1 MMTHV
6 ANILDEIHTGLDP
19 RVWNDPES
27 DEPTLKPQHADF
39 IKHAIYSALEQN
51 GYARPKTWLHLVL
64 TGSTTTYQFS
74 DDSDVDVSLFIDSE
88 IFPEWSRAEM
98 IAIMIDHVDGKKLP
112 GTPFPL
118 QDYVVPAHIK
128 PADLYRKG
136 LRSGWDIDQQRWIVP
151 PERDRVHDV
160 QAQENG
166 FYVWALQAAD
176 KMERLL
182 RYEPEKAKTYWHQ
195 LHERRRNDMAKG
207 KGDFAESNVV
217 YKFLANR
224 NLFPAISEATGEYLA
239 KTSATADEHQG
250 VLDANAGQNLQGLP
264 GPVNVGGYGRL
275 QFNAHGDMQR
285 IANEY
290 NGVNGLPSHPTDYV
304 KVNQANAQ
312 SIAQEYEN
320 MPHNPHDPEVAGAY
334 GALSQ
339 ELRAQYDHAVSNGYQ
354 FEFYP
359 QDRDPYPS
367 SPREAVLDLHHNKH
381 MYVYP
386 TAAGFGSG
394 DDEQYPDHPL
404 MGETGL
410 QWNGKPVYHND
421 LFRAIH
427 DFYGH
432 AKEGLGFRADG
443 EDNAFRQ
450 HQAMFS
456 PPAQRALTSE
466 TRGQNSWVNYGPY
479 GEHNQ
484 TATSDTVFAPQ
495 KAGLMPEWTSD
506 PNLHLN
512 GATTS
517 GAVYE
522 GIVRDGGRV
531 PPTHD
536 YDEPCE
542 VWGNLTSINRGAS
555 LTSVS
560 YQDDYQK
567 EMKRRWSSLPL
578 YLESLEEAVKQ
589 AAGEQPVEPE
599 FQEIPGA
606 TFHQHFQQA
615 LAHPKFGKYLTPHSP
630 EEFAQMRT
638 FIHPSGLVGGALQ
651 YHPDGRIEAGSLFNA
666 GGPRGAGMKMMQH
679 LIGQG
684 ANYLSAI
691 GDPLRQKYEGQG
703 FQIANTLPWD
713 DQYAPEN
720 WDYESQ
726 GRPNVYEM
734 SLGSQPS
741 GQSFT

>member
-239 KTSATADEHQG
+239 SASPHGSSSTVPFSTRVAYDAWWSGEQEPVTVYRGLHLGQTDEQGLAALRNNPLQYWQAHGMRQQNPGSHWTADLGVAREYALNRMGEWYENDPNEHQPYAHGVVLQAQVHPNRLEAPYDEMAGEEDQEAMLHDAQFSDLTDIYGVHEKPEGGIAQMHQSVDATAMPAPVSRPQPT
-250 VLDANAGQNLQGLP
+250 LRPKPP
-264 GPVNVGGYGRL
+264 GWEEAQAKAR
-275 QFNAHGDMQR
+275 A
-285 IANEY
+285 EY
-290 NGVNGLPSHPTDYV
+290 LA
-304 KVNQANAQ
+304 K
-312 SIAQEYEN
+312 
-320 MPHNPHDPEVAGAY
+320 
-334 GALSQ
+334 
-339 ELRAQYDHAVSNGYQ
+339 
-354 FEFYP
+354 
-359 QDRDPYPS
+359 
-367 SPREAVLDLHHNKH
+367 
-381 MYVYP
+381 
-386 TAAGFGSG
+386 TAW
-394 DDEQYPDHPL
+394 D
-404 MGETGL
+404 
-410 QWNGKPVYHND
+410 
-421 LFRAIH
+421 
-427 DFYGH
+427 
-432 AKEGLGFRADG
+432 
-443 EDNAFRQ
+443 
-450 HQAMFS
+450 
-456 PPAQRALTSE
+456 
-466 TRGQNSWVNYGPY
+466 
-479 GEHNQ
+479 
-484 TATSDTVFAPQ
+484 
-495 KAGLMPEWTSD
+495 
-506 PNLHLN
+506 
-512 GATTS
+512 
-517 GAVYE
+517 
-522 GIVRDGGRV
+522 
-531 PPTHD
+531 
-536 YDEPCE
+536 
-542 VWGNLTSINRGAS
+542 LTSINRSANF
-555 LTSVS
+555 TSVS
-560 YQDDYQK
+560 HQDDYQN

-578 YLESLEEAVKQ
+578 YLESLEEEAAKT
-589 AAGEQPVEPE
+589 AAGEEPVEP
-599 FQEIPGA
+599 FQEVPGA

-615 LAHPKFGKYLTPHSP
+615 LAHPTFGKYLTPHSP

-703 FQIANTLPWD
+703 FQTTNAMSWD
-713 DQYAPEN
+713 DQYAPDN
-720 WDYESQ
+720 WDYENQ